1 MTKPWGPQEEA
12 REIRSPEV
20 GKVLFGTKYLI
31 VAKLGRG
38 GMGEVFEVVKPPQIM
53 GVLKRL
59 APEMAKFPKA
69 KELFLTEVRALAEL
83 DHPHIVRVQ
92 DFDTDGFGVPFMVM
106 ERLTGRNVAAL
117 TEKRGRVEPDEAYEI
132 TRQLLDALHVAHTH
146 DTPVVHRDIKPENI
160 FLHQP
165 RHGEPVLKLI
175 DFGLVA
181 EAGTQEK
188 DFAGSIHYAAPE
200 QILGE
205 PVTGSA
211 DLYAVGGVLYE
222 MLSGRMP
229 YDAPTATEVG
239 RAKVKHKP
247 KPLAKLAPWVPEPVA
262 RLVLQALERE
272 PEKRPPSAKA
282 FREALDAAVGYR
294 APNEAVRGR
303 AAIPAVTK
311 VRVPPPGGKGRTAP
325 MPSGA
330 GSASFSDD
338 TLLKAGLPSRPVR
351 LGELWLEIV
360 AGLVVGLVM
369 LGLVHAMVSP

>member
-1 MTKPWGPQEEA
+1 
-12 REIRSPEV
+12 
-20 GKVLFGTKYLI
+20 
-31 VAKLGRG
+31 
-38 GMGEVFEVVKPPQIM
+38 
-53 GVLKRL
+53 
-59 APEMAKFPKA
+59 
-69 KELFLTEVRALAEL
+69 
-83 DHPHIVRVQ
+83 
-92 DFDTDGFGVPFMVM
+92 
-106 ERLTGRNVAAL
+106 
-117 TEKRGRVEPDEAYEI
+117 
-132 TRQLLDALHVAHTH
+132 
-146 DTPVVHRDIKPENI
+146 
-160 FLHQP
+160 
-165 RHGEPVLKLI
+165 VLKLI